1 MLKTRIIPVM
11 LWKDSG
17 LIKGKRFEHTR
28 NVGAVLPAVKVYNA
42 RDVDELV
49 LVDVGASLSKTE
61 PRYNEIEWFSR
72 ECNVPLAVGGGITS
86 EKQIE
91 MVLRAGAD
99 KVILNSA
106 CFDLPELVTRAAESF
121 GSQCVVVSIDYRVLN
136 GATSCFSHAG
146 TVDRKV
152 SVEDWAKKMESL
164 GAGELIL
171 TNCDHDGMMIGYD
184 LDTIG
189 QTADVVG
196 IPVIASGGAGRLDH
210 FVDVVKLGR
219 ADAIAAGSVFHF
231 TEITPRE
238 IKDHLAAAGIPVR
251 LGMNQ

>member
-1 MLKTRIIPVM
+1 M

-17 LIKGKRFEHTR
+17 LIKGKRFEHSR
-28 NVGAVLPAVKVYNA
+28 NVGAVLPAVKVFNA

-49 LVDVGASLSKTE
+49 LVDVGASLGQVT
-61 PRYNEIEWFSR
+61 PRYHEIEWFSR

-86 EKQIE
+86 EQQIE

-106 CFDLPELVTRAAESF
+106 CFDHPELVTQAAERF
-121 GSQCVVVSIDYRVLN
+121 GSQCVIVSIDYRVIN
-136 GATSCFSHAG
+136 GATKCFSHAG
-146 TVDRKV
+146 TIDRVVTVKEWARKV
-152 SVEDWAKKMESL
+152 QDL
-164 GAGELIL
+164 GAGELLL
-171 TNCDHDGMMIGYD
+171 TNCEHDGMMSGYD
-184 LDTIG
+184 IDTIG

-196 IPVIASGGAGRLDH
+196 IPVIASGGAGCLDH
-210 FVDVVKLGR
+210 FVDVVKHGR
-219 ADAIAAGSVFHF
+219 ADAVAAGSVFHF

-238 IKDHLAAAGIPVR
+238 IKDRLAATGIPVR